1 MSNHIQKNKLHT
13 KKYVIKYTYIEK
25 NDNNIIFWGVDFM
38 DKGVEQQLLS
48 NYIWEH
54 EISAQE
60 FLTIAIAITSQLLKY
75 HEKNVIYKYISPK
88 NIFIKVTQNL
98 HGGESF
104 EVKFK
109 DINDAERTE
118 DIIFYISPELTG
130 RININPDFRADL
142 YSLGCLFYEIY
153 TEEILFYD
161 KDVSKVIYN
170 HISKL
175 PEISMQNEN
184 NVISKIILKLLN
196 KNPEDR
202 YPSAYSLIKDLK
214 KSLYMLKEGHSIED
228 FELDREYSSSEFK
241 ISNKIFGR
249 TKEINQIYSFYEKS
263 DTSNTKVIFIY
274 GESGI
279 GKSSVA
285 VEAGKLIKGE
295 KSYFIK
301 GKFNNDINKPYGAF
315 IQAFT
320 EFVKESLLEKQE
332 AIDELKYTIEEFLG
346 SNCEALI
353 KLIPIFRLIL
363 DKKETESEISI
374 DEKTVDL
381 VIKKLITAIINTNRR
396 LTIFIDDLQW
406 VDDASLKLIKY
417 LAASVKSDKFLLIIA
432 YRSNEINSKVN
443 ETVENI
449 KANEVTEQIRIKPL
463 SKLAIEKL
471 LTESFKFYEE
481 EVGELSSVIFDKTGG
496 SPFFIM
502 QFLKLLYN
510 KKYLSFNMKNGR
522 WTFNISKIININC
535 TDNVVS
541 YVMENIRRLHGET
554 INLMML
560 AACIG
565 NDFDL
570 KFLAK
575 ISSRSFADTYMEL
588 IPAVND
594 KFLTIDAG
602 YYNEVD
608 FSDICRGNV
617 IYRFS
622 HDRIRKTL
630 YDINSAED
638 KMKTHLIIGE
648 HLVENNLYLIEGV
661 KHINIGAQY
670 MEKKDKSGKFAKL
683 NYEAG
688 KIALSKAAYED
699 AHEFFEKAKEFLD
712 GGDWKGEFRLTFNIN
727 LELLRMEYIRK
738 SLEAAELLAEELLEH
753 SEEISEMRAVYELRI
768 KYCIAM
774 NQISKAEKYTEEF
787 LKIVNINL
795 NFNPT
800 TEEFE
805 IVKNNFKQKIAK
817 ITTEEI
823 YSFDKIKDETI
834 KSVLDILSELQWV
847 EAATKPLVFE
857 LIIYKAIELSIKYGN
872 GIASCISYCQ
882 YGWLLT
888 AKYKLADRGYEFGEL
903 SYNLVQQFNNPYY
916 KARIAFMF
924 GAAINLHKNLFVS
937 SLEYLSK
944 RIKLFSDKG
953 NTTNIGYALIF
964 EGLIK
969 GIITN
974 DLKKYHSY
982 ISENLELVKLM
993 NFNSGTLIFTEL
1005 LHYTEKLMDIEDET
1019 ALKAW
1024 KDNSDI
1030 YAKEKNPVIQIYC
1043 FSALIRSQYMFGEFS
1058 AAVETGRD
1066 ALKILYI
1073 QNGTFQQLEIY
1084 EYYCLALS
1092 EMYFRAAGTEKDNY
1106 LKEFNKAKEQFET
1119 WAALFL
1125 INYKHKLLLVQA
1137 ISFSIE
1143 GRKQEAVDTYDMALK
1158 AAAGCDLIE
1167 DTAIINEEISKFYFR
1182 LGNIK
1187 IGVFY
1192 LKEALYYYE
1201 KWGAVFK
1208 NNNIKAM
1215 LQKIY
1220 SDNPL
1225 FKQKDIA
1232 ISNNIRTSLYNEIN
1246 SLDLK
1251 AVIDAYT
1258 AISIEMELEEL
1269 LKKLIKILVKNAGA
1283 QQGYLLLKSEESL
1296 YVEAEY
1302 NTEKLQQVKI
1312 LNSENYIGSGKVA
1325 ESVINYV
1332 VKTKENVILNN
1343 ADNNIFVNDPYI
1355 KENKPESVL
1364 CVPIIYKNKLTG
1376 SIYLQ
1381 NNITANVFDDDKVK
1395 LVTLIGTQAAISIE
1409 NALMYKKIKEINLDL
1424 EKDVQSSSK
1433 LLNEAIEHDK
1443 LKNEFFANLSHEFRT
1458 PLNLI
1463 LSAQQMMDLIIG
1475 NHTVDEN
1482 ERKIE
1487 NYNSIMRQNCLR
1499 LLRMV
1504 NNLIDITKIDAGF
1517 FKIDLSNKD
1526 IIKIVEDVVLSVV
1539 PYVEEQGLKITFD
1552 TNVEE
1557 KIMACDGDA
1566 IERIILNLISN
1577 AVKFSKAGSEIFVDI
1592 IDNESNILIKV
1603 RDTGI
1608 GIPKEK
1614 HGIVFDRFVQVDK
1627 SFSRSREG
1635 SGIGLALTK
1644 SLVELLGGKITL
1656 DSTFGEYSEF
1666 TIDLPCKIVA
1676 VNDEASVTGECA
1688 DSVIQKIKIEF
1699 SDIYS

>member
-1 MSNHIQKNKLHT
+1 M
-13 KKYVIKYTYIEK
+13 E
-25 NDNNIIFWGVDFM
+25 
-38 DKGVEQQLLS
+38 KGVEEQSLS
-48 NYIWEH
+48 NYIGDH
-54 EISAQE
+54 EIAAQE
-60 FLTIAIAITSQLLKY
+60 FLNIAIAITNQLLKY
-75 HEKNVIYKYISPK
+75 HEKNIIYKYISAK
-88 NIFIKVTQNL
+88 NIFILINQYLN
-98 HGGESF
+98 GEQSF
-104 EVKFK
+104 DVKFK
-109 DINDAERTE
+109 DINEAERTE

-130 RININPDFRADL
+130 RINISVDFRSDL

-153 TEEILFYD
+153 TGKILFYD

-175 PEISMQNEN
+175 PGITTQNED

-202 YPSAYSLIKDLK
+202 YPSAYSLIRDLK

-228 FELDREYSSSEFK
+228 FELDKEYGSSEFK

-249 TKEINQIYSFYEKS
+249 TKEINQVFNCYEKS
-263 DTSNTKVIFIY
+263 NTSNTKVIFIY

-320 EFVKESLLEKQE
+320 EFVRENLLEKE
-332 AIDELKYTIEEFLG
+332 ESIDELKYTIEELLG

-353 KLIPIFRLIL
+353 KLIPIFKLIL
-363 DKKETESEISI
+363 DKNETESEISI
-374 DEKTVDL
+374 DEKTVNL
-381 VIKKLITAIINTNRR
+381 VTHKLITAIINANRR

-406 VDDASLKLIKY
+406 ADDASLKLIKY

-443 ETVENI
+443 EIVENI
-449 KANEVTEQIRIKPL
+449 KANSGTEQISVKPL
-463 SKLAIEKL
+463 SKLVIEKL

-481 EVGELSSVIFDKTGG
+481 EVEELSSVICDKTGG
-496 SPFFIM
+496 SPFFIV

-510 KKYLSFNMKNGR
+510 KKYISFNMKNGR

-541 YVMENIRRLHGET
+541 YVMENIKRLQGET
-554 INLMML
+554 IRLMTL

-575 ISSRSFADTYMEL
+575 ISKKSHADTYIEL

-608 FSDICRGNV
+608 FSDICKGDV

-622 HDRIRKTL
+622 HDKIRKTL
-630 YDINSAED
+630 YDINSVED
-638 KMKTHLIIGE
+638 KMKIHIIIGE
-648 HLVENNLYLIEGV
+648 YLAENNLYLLEGV

-670 MEKKDKSGKFAKL
+670 MEREEKSVKFAKL

-688 KIALSKAAYED
+688 KIALSKAAYAD
-699 AHEFFEKAKEFLD
+699 AYEFFEKANEFLD
-712 GGDWKGEFRLTFNIN
+712 GGDWDGEFRLTFNIK
-727 LELLRMEYIRK
+727 LELLRMEYIRAD
-738 SLEAAELLAEELLEH
+738 LEAAEFLVEELLKH
-753 SEEISEMRAVYELRI
+753 SKKISEMRAVYELRI
-768 KYCIAM
+768 KYNISM
-774 NQISKAEKYTEEF
+774 NQISKAEQYTAEF
-787 LKIVNINL
+787 LKAVNIDL
-795 NFNPT
+795 NFNPSN
-800 TEEFE
+800 EEFE
-805 IVKNNFKQKIAK
+805 IVKNNFKQKIAE
-817 ITTEEI
+817 ITSEEI
-823 YSFDKIKDETI
+823 YSLDKVKDETV
-834 KSVLDILSELQWV
+834 KAVLDILSELQWIEYV
-847 EAATKPLVFE
+847 TKPLVFE
-857 LIIYKAIELSIKYGN
+857 LILYKSIELSVEYGN
-872 GIASCISYCQ
+872 SLGSCISYCQ

-903 SYNLVQQFNNPYY
+903 SYKLVQQFNDPYY
-916 KARIAFMF
+916 KARIAFTF
-924 GAAINLHKNLFVS
+924 GGVINHHKKLFVS

-944 RIKLFSDKG
+944 SIKLFSDKG
-953 NTTNIGYALIF
+953 NTTTVGYALIF

-982 ISENLELVKLM
+982 VSENLGLVKSM

-1005 LHYTEKLMDIEDET
+1005 LHYTEKLMDIENET

-1030 YAKEKNPVIQIYC
+1030 FAKEKNSVIQIYY
-1043 FSALIRSQYMFGEFS
+1043 FSALIRSQYIFGEFS
-1058 AAVETGRD
+1058 AAVETGRN
-1066 ALKILYI
+1066 AFKIVHI
-1073 QNGTFQQLEIY
+1073 VNGTFQQLEIY

-1106 LKEFNKAKEQFET
+1106 LKEFNEAKEQFET
-1119 WAALFL
+1119 WAALSL

-1143 GRKQEAVDTYDMALK
+1143 GRKLDAIDTYDMALYV
-1158 AAAGCDLIE
+1158 AARCDLIE
-1167 DTAIINEEISKFYFR
+1167 DAAIINEETSKFYFR
-1182 LGNIK
+1182 LENIK
-1187 IGVFY
+1187 IGIFY

-1208 NNNIKAM
+1208 TNNINAM
-1215 LQKIY
+1215 LQIIY

-1225 FKQKDIA
+1225 FRQKDIA
-1232 ISNNIRTSLYNEIN
+1232 ISNNIKTSLYNEIN

-1258 AISIEMELEEL
+1258 AISIEMELGEL

-1302 NTEKLQQVKI
+1302 NAEELQQVKI

-1325 ESVINYV
+1325 ESVVNYV

-1343 ADNNIFVNDPYI
+1343 SDNNIFVNDPYI

-1376 SIYLQ
+1376 IIYLQ
-1381 NNITANVFDDDKVK
+1381 NNITSNVFDNNKVK

-1409 NALMYKKIKEINLDL
+1409 NAIMYKKIKEINLGL

-1487 NYNSIMRQNCLR
+1487 NYNGIMRQNCLR

-1557 KIMACDGDA
+1557 KIIACDGDA

-1614 HGIVFDRFVQVDK
+1614 QGVVFDRFVQVDK
-1627 SFSRSREG
+1627 SLSRSREG

-1644 SLVELLGGKITL
+1644 SLVELLGGKIAL

-1676 VNDEASVTGECA
+1676 VNDEVSNTEDST
-1688 DSVIQKIKIEF
+1688 DSVIEKIKIEF